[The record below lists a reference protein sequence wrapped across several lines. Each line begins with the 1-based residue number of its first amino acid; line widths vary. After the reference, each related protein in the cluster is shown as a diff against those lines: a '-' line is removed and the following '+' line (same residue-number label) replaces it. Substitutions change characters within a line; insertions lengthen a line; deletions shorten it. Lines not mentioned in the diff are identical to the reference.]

1 MCLNRILYYLL
12 TLTTLLACVTVVLLG
27 NEALT
32 LMLSPMTG
40 VESYLWFIVAW
51 GIMLIEV
58 VVCLYVIH
66 RAGPAFSDN
75 DWTENAW
82 GFRMNA
88 VIGIGVLLWT
98 ELLVLRSTEVLV

>member
-40 VESYLWFIVAW
+40 SPRYLWFIIAW
-51 GIMLIEV
+51 GFLLLEV
-58 VVCLYVIH
+58 IVGLVVIH
-66 RAGPAFSDN
+66 GAGPSFSDN
-75 DWTENAW
+75 DWTENAY

-88 VIGIGVLLWT
+88 VICTSVLLWT

>member
-1 MCLNRILYYLL
+1 MCLNRILYYAFAIT
-12 TLTTLLACVTVVLLG
+12 TLTAVVTVFLLGQEAITLLR
-27 NEALT
+27 
-32 LMLSPMTG
+32 SPMTG

-88 VIGIGVLLWT
+88 VIGIGVLLWS
-98 ELLVLRSTEVLV
+98 ELMLLRSAEILV